1 MKLNLIKEA
10 RLAKG
15 YSQENVA
22 MDIGL
27 SQSQYS
33 RRENGSIVFSLEEI
47 RMLCYI
53 LDLDIHDTVVGLI
66 DILPDKQEDNFDNE
80 AESTPEQIL
89 NDLDKLHRWHL
100 IYYIDFMLTKSH
112 IFYMKRDPYP
122 IIGGII

>member
-1 MKLNLIKEA
+1 MRLNLIKEA

-89 NDLDKLHRWHL
+89 NDLDKLL
-100 IYYIDFMLTKSH
+100 GEAKALVTLLASTLASQEK
-112 IFYMKRDPYP
+112 
-122 IIGGII
+122 